1 MQKKGNRYGTHR
13 VIEPKGVLPQPAL
26 KINNDMREIYD
37 NEILCDV
44 ITLNVDSASFKAIL
58 DRAGG
63 DEEKIKEIM
72 RGIVAER
79 GKHQNPWT
87 GSGGMFIGRVAKIG
101 DALKGKIDLREG
113 DKIASLVSLSLTPLR
128 IDEFLAIRKEN
139 DQVDIKGQAILFESA
154 IWARLPDDLDEKL
167 ALAVLDVAGAPAQVA
182 KLVKPGDTVLVIGA
196 NGKSGL
202 LCCYEAKKRAGITGR
217 VIGTVRR
224 QDAVPIVADSGFCDE
239 VIIAAADDALGMLAA
254 VERVTG
260 GALADVVINCV
271 SRENCEMGSILP
283 CKDGGLVYFFSMA
296 TSFTRAALGAEGI
309 GKDVTMIIGNG
320 YTRHHAA
327 IALNLLRESPYIRR
341 VYADRYA
348 K

>member
-1 MQKKGNRYGTHR
+1 MQRKGNRFGTHR
-13 VIEPKGVLPQPAL
+13 VLEPQGVLPQPAERL
-26 KINNDMREIYD
+26 DNDMSEIYD

-44 ITLNVDSASFKAIL
+44 ITLNVDSASFKVVL
-58 DRAGG
+58 DKAGG
-63 DEEKIKEIM
+63 QDEKIKEIM
-72 RGIVAER
+72 LDLVAKQ
-79 GKHQNPWT
+79 GKHRNPWT

-101 DALKGKIDLREG
+101 DALKGKIDLAEG

-128 IDEFLAIRKEN
+128 IDEFVAIRKEN
-139 DQVDIKGQAILFESA
+139 DQVDIKGQAILFASA
-154 IWARLPDDLDEKL
+154 IWAKLPADLDEKL

-202 LCCYEAKKRAGITGR
+202 LCCYAAKKCAGITGK
-217 VIGTVRR
+217 VIGSVRR
-224 QDAVPIVADSGFCDE
+224 ENAVPVVAESGFVDE
-239 VIIAAADDALGMLAA
+239 VILANADDAIQMLEA
-254 VERVTG
+254 VEKVTDG
-260 GALADVVINCV
+260 ELADIVINCV

-296 TSFTRAALGAEGI
+296 TNFTKAALGAEGI

-320 YTRHHAA
+320 YTKGHAA
-327 IALNLLRESPYIRR
+327 MALNLLRESPYIKRI
-341 VYADRYA
+341 YTERYA